1 MFEKLRKVWR
11 EVPSRDKEEHVLGM
25 IRVYINEI
33 IEVVEKL
40 TPLIN
45 AFCAENAATMQ
56 REFQHLLKL
65 EKEAD
70 GTREGILQEL
80 SRGGNYPVNKEDLL
94 QLIKSLSALGTIA
107 AGIGCRVVMKNY
119 YLPTRM
125 REHLLE
131 MLANDLELI
140 FKLRETLMA
149 MRPSMRKA
157 IELSTEV
164 EMLERKS
171 DAIYRVLYSDLMNMD
186 IDFKSFYQILDIIVG
201 LENLADS
208 AKECAEI
215 VRLIAVKYV

>member
-1 MFEKLRKVWR
+1 MFEKLRKK
-11 EVPSRDKEEHVLGM
+11 EVSSMDKEERVLAM

-45 AFCAENAATMQ
+45 AFCVEDAVAAQ

-70 GTREGILQEL
+70 GTRKGILLEL
-80 SRGGNYPVNKEDLL
+80 SRGGNYPVSKEDLL
-94 QLIKSLSALGTIA
+94 QLIKSLAALGTIA
-107 AGIGCRVVMKNY
+107 AGIGCRIMMRTY
-119 YLPTRM
+119 SLPTQM
-125 REHLLE
+125 KEHLLK

-140 FKLRETLMA
+140 LKLREALMA

-157 IELSTEV
+157 IELSHAV
-164 EMLERKS
+164 EEIEEKA
-171 DAIYRVLYSDLMNMD
+171 DEIYRVLYSDLFTMD
-186 IDFKSFYQILDIIVG
+186 IDFKSFYQLRDIITG

>member
-1 MFEKLRKVWR
+1 MFEKLRKK
-11 EVPSRDKEEHVLGM
+11 EVSSMDKEERVLAM

-45 AFCAENAATMQ
+45 AFCVEDAVAAQ
-56 REFQHLLKL
+56 REFQYLLKL

-70 GTREGILQEL
+70 GTRKGILLEL
-80 SRGGNYPVNKEDLL
+80 SRGGNYPVSKEDLL
-94 QLIKSLSALGTIA
+94 QLIKSLAALGTIA
-107 AGIGCRVVMKNY
+107 AGIGCRIMMRTY
-119 YLPTRM
+119 SLPTQM
-125 REHLLE
+125 KEHLLK

-140 FKLRETLMA
+140 LKLREALMA

-157 IELSTEV
+157 IELSHAV
-164 EMLERKS
+164 EEIEEKA
-171 DAIYRVLYSDLMNMD
+171 DEIYRVLYSDLFTMD
-186 IDFKSFYQILDIIVG
+186 IDFKSFYQLRDIITG

>member
-1 MFEKLRKVWR
+1 MVFERLRKR
-11 EVPSRDKEEHVLGM
+11 EIQVRDKEEHVLGM
-25 IRVYINEI
+25 VRVYINEI
-33 IEVVEKL
+33 IGVVEKL

-45 AFCAENAATMQ
+45 AFCAENATTTQ

-70 GTREGILQEL
+70 GTRKGILLEL

-94 QLIKSLSALGTIA
+94 QLIKSLAALGTIA
-107 AGIGCRVVMKNY
+107 AGIGCRVVMRSY
-119 YLPTRM
+119 SLPTQM

-140 FKLRETLMA
+140 YKLRETLMA
-149 MRPSMRKA
+149 MRPSMRRA
-157 IELSTEV
+157 IEFSTEV

-171 DAIYRVLYSDLMNMD
+171 DGIYRVLYSDLMNID
-186 IDFKSFYQILDIIVG
+186 IDFKSFSQLRDIIIG

>member
-1 MFEKLRKVWR
+1 MVFERLRKR
-11 EVPSRDKEEHVLGM
+11 EIQVRDKEEHVLGM

-33 IEVVEKL
+33 IGVVEKL

-45 AFCAENAATMQ
+45 AFCAEDATIMQ
-56 REFQHLLKL
+56 KEFQHLLKL

-70 GTREGILQEL
+70 GTRKGILLEL

-94 QLIKSLSALGTIA
+94 QLIKSLAALGTIA
-107 AGIGCRVVMKNY
+107 AGIGCRVVMRSY
-119 YLPTRM
+119 SLPPQM

-140 FKLRETLMA
+140 YKLRETLMA
-149 MRPSMRKA
+149 MRPSMRRA
-157 IELSTEV
+157 IEFSTEV

-171 DAIYRVLYSDLMNMD
+171 DGIYRVLYSDLMNMD
-186 IDFKSFYQILDIIVG
+186 IDFKSFYQLRDIIIG